1 MKEGNRYNQEYL
13 PNLLYYTLPLFN
25 ILVPAPPNWTYL
37 NPPRNYPGK
46 ASTDFLLQ
54 PVNENEAS
62 ETGLLV
68 SILPRF
74 YNSKIHG
81 DAEEFVIN
89 QLSVPMSEIALDET
103 NYVTEGEEENIKKI
117 INEEVIPTQN
127 GQFLTAQ
134 VDRKSYSLDF
144 EKEFPPQWV
153 YRSISLNTKT
163 GTVYSNSFHTNLN
176 NMLRYSRVAKMM
188 IDNIVYNVNQ

>member
-1 MKEGNRYNQEYL
+1 M
-13 PNLLYYTLPLFN
+13 
-25 ILVPAPPNWTYL
+25 
-37 NPPRNYPGK
+37 
-46 ASTDFLLQ
+46 LQ